1 MKFFHIKAVFQEFFP
16 YLKSNM
22 QPMDRH
28 KLCIMHRETEEVQD
42 IYIATESQE
51 LIDIIGSRYTM
62 QACDQPREE
71 YGKDQ
76 GNWMFRGN
84 QSLMGLF

>member
-1 MKFFHIKAVFQEFFP
+1 MKYYHIKAVFQEFFS

-28 KLCIMHRETEEVQD
+28 KLCIMHQDTENIQD

-51 LIDIIGSRYTM
+51 LIDIIGSRYTV
-62 QACDQPREE
+62 QTCDRPQEE
-71 YGKDQ
+71 YDKEP

-84 QSLMGLF
+84 QSLMGFF